1 MGFFKKQK
9 HNLIEDDIN
18 QVNDT
23 PVVTDDEVDDFDI
36 IESSDAPITRKKF
49 REMAEENLQEAID
62 EGIAQVVVSQLPTE
76 EAVESEP
83 ENADT
88 YEEAEETSVS
98 ETEVEQGT
106 DTTESID
113 EEPTAEV
120 NDESDETMVEEPAV
134 SDDTDNE
141 IDQPSDN
148 GDDFDDFT
156 QSVSDDDDNNEE
168 DADSEPEQKKEK
180 KPRMTFSQ
188 FIEKYRNAVK
198 VAIIVLC
205 VFVTAFLALF
215 VYGCATIPENVMGR
229 NIYIEDIDVSGLT
242 YEEALEKVRTSSL
255 LDNCDI
261 TVTCKGMSYTINGMD
276 IGLTPRIEDTVT
288 KAMNHGKTGNILID
302 GFVNGM
308 QVIARHTVMPSA
320 NVNET
325 VLRDK
330 LNEFGN
336 IVYGEL
342 KEHQLEI
349 GDEKLICTPG
359 HSGFSGD
366 TDEAYDQV
374 IKALE
379 EENFTKIR
387 VSLKVSK
394 PRTLSVEDIDAFVY
408 TLPQDARFDITSNSV
423 TVVPEV
429 WGRHLDIDAIRPLV
443 SKIHEGGE
451 VVYIPFKTSEPAVK
465 AADLESKL
473 FNATLGSFSTYY
485 GGSTSNRAANVAN
498 AASKINEK
506 VLAPGEVFSFND
518 TVGKRSIANGFYT
531 APEYANGQTVMGIG
545 GGTCQ
550 VSSTLYNAVLYADL
564 SIVYRLNHMFT
575 VNYCPIGQ
583 DATVSDSGVDFKFS
597 NNTDYPIKISAVTS
611 GGKITV
617 SILGT
622 QRDVPHTVKIENF
635 SSYSGGNRSVRSY
648 RSVFDPDGNLIR
660 KEELPKSYYMSHETA
675 TEQNTQSQPAPVQP
689 PAQPAP
695 VQPPAQTPA
704 QPAPVQPPAPE
715 QPPAPVQPPAPE
727 QVQTQ

>member
-1 MGFFKKQK
+1 MGFFKKKK

-23 PVVTDDEVDDFDI
+23 PVATDDEVDDFDI
-36 IESSDAPITRKKF
+36 IESQNTPLTRKEFQK
-49 REMAEENLQEAID
+49 MAEDNLQEAID
-62 EGIAQVVVSQLPTE
+62 EGIAQVVDSHLPSDE
-76 EAVESEP
+76 DVQSEP

-88 YEEAEETSVS
+88 YKEAEETVVPES
-98 ETEVEQGT
+98 ETEPET
-106 DTTESID
+106 ETTESID
-113 EEPTAEV
+113 EENPSDFDDKSAETESEETEV
-120 NDESDETMVEEPAV
+120 ENDI
-134 SDDTDNE
+134 DNE
-141 IDQPSDN
+141 IESASDTE
-148 GDDFDDFT
+148 DDFDDFS
-156 QSVSDDDDNNEE
+156 QSVSDTDNNEE
-168 DADSEPEQKKEK
+168 DAYSEPEPEKEK
-180 KPRMTFSQ
+180 KHRMTFSQ
-188 FIEKYRNAVK
+188 FIEKYRKAIK

-215 VYGCATIPENVMGR
+215 VYGCATVPENVMGR

-242 YEEALEKVRTSSL
+242 YEEALEKVKTSSL

-261 TVTCKGMSYTINGMD
+261 TVTCKGMSYTINGID
-276 IGLTPRIEDTVT
+276 IGLTPRIEDTVA
-288 KAMNHGKTGNILID
+288 KAMNHGKTGNILVD
-302 GFVNGM
+302 GFVNGL

-336 IVYGEL
+336 IVHGEL
-342 KEHQLEI
+342 VEHKLEI

-366 TDEAYDQV
+366 TDEAYNEV
-374 IKALE
+374 LKALE
-379 EENFTKIR
+379 DDNFTKIR
-387 VSLKVSK
+387 VSLKTSK
-394 PRTLSVEDIDAFVY
+394 PKTLSVEDIDAFVY

-518 TVGKRSIANGFYT
+518 TVGKRSTANGFYT

-583 DATVSDSGVDFKFS
+583 DATVSDSGVDFKFA

-660 KEELPKSYYMSHETA
+660 KEELPKSYYMSHQTA
-675 TEQNTQSQPAPVQP
+675 TEQTTQTQ
-689 PAQPAP
+689 PAQPQTP
-695 VQPPAQTPA
+695 VQAPAQTPA
-704 QPAPVQPPAPE
+704 QAPA
-715 QPPAPVQPPAPE
+715 QPPAPVQPSVPEQPVTPAQPSAPE

>member
-1 MGFFKKQK
+1 MGFFKKKK

-23 PVVTDDEVDDFDI
+23 PVATDDEVDDFDI
-36 IESSDAPITRKKF
+36 IESQNTPLTRKEFQK
-49 REMAEENLQEAID
+49 MAEDNLQEAID
-62 EGIAQVVVSQLPTE
+62 EGIAQVVDSRLPSDE
-76 EAVESEP
+76 DAESEP

-88 YEEAEETSVS
+88 YEEAEETVVPES
-98 ETEVEQGT
+98 ETEPET
-106 DTTESID
+106 ETTESID
-113 EEPTAEV
+113 EENPSEV
-120 NDESDETMVEEPAV
+120 DEESDETESEETEVEN
-134 SDDTDNE
+134 DIDNE
-141 IDQPSDN
+141 IESVSDTE
-148 GDDFDDFT
+148 DDFDDFS
-156 QSVSDDDDNNEE
+156 QSVSDTDNNEE
-168 DADSEPEQKKEK
+168 DAYSEPEPEKEK

-188 FIEKYRNAVK
+188 FIEKYRKAIK

-215 VYGCATIPENVMGR
+215 VYGCATVPENVMGR

-242 YEEALEKVRTSSL
+242 YEEALEKVKTSSL

-261 TVTCKGMSYTINGMD
+261 TVTCKGMSYTINGID
-276 IGLTPRIEDTVT
+276 IGLTPRIEDTVA
-288 KAMNHGKTGNILID
+288 KAMNHGKTGNILVD
-302 GFVNGM
+302 GFVNGL

-336 IVYGEL
+336 IVHGEL
-342 KEHQLEI
+342 VEHKLEI

-366 TDEAYDQV
+366 TDEAYNEV
-374 IKALE
+374 LKALE
-379 EENFTKIR
+379 DENFTKIR
-387 VSLKVSK
+387 VSLKTSK
-394 PRTLSVEDIDAFVY
+394 PKTLSVEDIDAFVY

-518 TVGKRSIANGFYT
+518 TVGKRSTANGFYT

-583 DATVSDSGVDFKFS
+583 DATVSDSGVDFKFA

-660 KEELPKSYYMSHETA
+660 KEELPKSYYMSHQTA
-675 TEQNTQSQPAPVQP
+675 TEQTTQTQ
-689 PAQPAP
+689 PAQPQTP
-695 VQPPAQTPA
+695 VQAPAQTPA
-704 QPAPVQPPAPE
+704 QAPA
-715 QPPAPVQPPAPE
+715 QPPAPVQPSVPEQPVTPAQPSAPE